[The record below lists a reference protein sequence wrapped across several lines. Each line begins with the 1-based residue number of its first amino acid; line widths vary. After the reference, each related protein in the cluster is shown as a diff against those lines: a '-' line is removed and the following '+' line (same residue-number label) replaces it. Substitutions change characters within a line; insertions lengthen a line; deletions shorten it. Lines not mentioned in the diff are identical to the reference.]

1 MSDLMK
7 SDWYKILV
15 VFLVMPLNGV
25 VIAKG
30 SLLLGSLLILIQLPW
45 FINCV
50 LNKGEKNV

>member
-30 SLLLGSLLILIQLPW
+30 SLLLG
-45 FINCV
+45 
-50 LNKGEKNV
+50 